1 MSERRRANDTD
12 IIEIKTTLIANTKT
26 LDTINSTL
34 NGKDGLVTDTAL
46 TKQSVSR
53 AWKILYFLLFSIV
66 GLAIKVVAF

>member
-1 MSERRRANDTD
+1 MNERRRANDTD
-12 IIEIKTTLIANTKT
+12 IIEIKTTLKANTKS
-26 LDTINSTL
+26 LETIISTL

>member
-1 MSERRRANDTD
+1 MNERRRANDTD

-26 LDTINSTL
+26 LDTIISTL